1 MRQEHSSLVK
11 TPADVTAT
19 GNTTDT
25 TIITATVRAD
35 AMKKE
40 SITITCT
47 TMDTAPAAATDT
59 ASNRKA
65 GIPSL
70 FWCAGFIAVET
81 V

>member
-11 TPADVTAT
+11 TPANVTAT

-25 TIITATVRAD
+25 TIITETVRAD

-40 SITITCT
+40 SITITFT
-47 TMDTAPAAATDT
+47 TMDMAPAAAMDT

-65 GIPSL
+65 GIPLSFL
-70 FWCAGFIAVET
+70 VCRIYCS
-81 V
+81 